1 MLAGTPPGAPD
12 ITPKFGVRES
22 VMASIHVPNFVS
34 KTCLTPDDLEALR
47 TIYPPKRADDEMG
60 YNTSAESRSCE
71 FDSTT
76 ADKIFVYV
84 YLSMPAI
91 LLVVILLVAMCEL
104 CWRKFLRE
112 RALRHQEST
121 ELSKAEY

>member
-76 ADKIFVYV
+76 AYKIFVYV
-84 YLSMPAI
+84 YLFMPAI
-91 LLVVILLVAMCEL
+91 VILSVAMCFL
-104 CWRKFLRE
+104 SWRKFLRE